1 MRGWLMI
8 VIASIL
14 VAGLAC
20 ASSAPESPPASLSAD
35 EFEPFDTP
43 PSIEKQIEPVYPEY
57 AKQNQIE
64 GTVMVRVV
72 LSAKGK
78 VEDARVVES
87 SDRMFEEPALTAV
100 RQFRFKPARKDDE
113 GVRSAV
119 MVPVYF
125 RL

>member
-1 MRGWLMI
+1 MRGWLML

-20 ASSAPESPPASLSAD
+20 ASSAPQQPSASLSAD
-35 EFEPFDTP
+35 DFAPFDTP
-43 PSIEKQIEPVYPEY
+43 PSIEKQVEPVYPEY

-78 VEDARVVES
+78 VEDARVAES
-87 SDRMFEEPALTAV
+87 SNNMFDEPALTAV
-100 RQFRFKPARKDDE
+100 RQFRFSPARKDGE
-113 GVRSAV
+113 GVRSTV
-119 MVPVYF
+119 MVPVQF

>member
-1 MRGWLMI
+1 MRGWLMP

-14 VAGLAC
+14 IAGLAC
-20 ASSAPESPPASLSAD
+20 ASSAPTPSLSTD

-43 PSIEKQIEPVYPEY
+43 PSIEKQVAPVYPEY

-78 VEDARVVES
+78 VEDTRVTES
-87 SDRMFEEPALTAV
+87 SNNMFDEPALMAV
-100 RQFRFKPARKDDE
+100 RQFRFAPARKDGE
-113 GVRSAV
+113 GVRSTV
-119 MVPVYF
+119 MVPVQF